1 MQSFSCWAVLRENM
15 KLKRKAPRCTK
26 CARDPAIWTC
36 DVLRSGNPL
45 PPSVRRERWNA
56 EGRWVSEGKMPTWL
70 IYDRRKCDWAEVSF
84 CLWSRSGRRCPLISR
99 VSGRLYTPHTV
110 NVFHP
115 MKPNNSRLITSLL
128 YHFLCPMVYLMKP
141 VTGGPLG
148 QSVTIFNHCHYRRN
162 YFFITAN
169 RCRMKSQH
177 IPAVG
182 EKRDSCNFHLC
193 IISTNGWL
201 SCNFLLGYF

>member
-1 MQSFSCWAVLRENM
+1 MPFCEKTWSWSEKLLGAPNVHVTRRYELVMSCGAAIHCHRLSDGSDETLRAAEWV
-15 KLKRKAPRCTK
+15 KGRCPHDWFT
-26 CARDPAIWTC
+26 T
-36 DVLRSGNPL
+36 
-45 PPSVRRERWNA
+45 
-56 EGRWVSEGKMPTWL
+56 
-70 IYDRRKCDWAEVSF
+70 RRKCDWAEVSF
-84 CLWSRSGRRCPLISR
+84 CLWSRSGRRCPLLSR
-99 VSGRLYTPHTV
+99 VSGRLYTPHAV

-169 RCRMKSQH
+169 RWRMKSQR

-201 SCNFLLGYF
+201 SRNFLLGYF